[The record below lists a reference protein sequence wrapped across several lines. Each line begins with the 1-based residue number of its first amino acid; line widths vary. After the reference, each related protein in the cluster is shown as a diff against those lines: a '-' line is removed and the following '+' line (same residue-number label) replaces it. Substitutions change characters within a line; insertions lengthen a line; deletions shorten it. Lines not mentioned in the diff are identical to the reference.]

1 MIFMTY
7 KLVIYNYKD
16 NMGLIQTQ
24 VVFIGVPIVQQF
36 IH

>member
-16 NMGLIQTQ
+16 NMCLIEMQ
-24 VVFIGVPIVQQF
+24 VVFIGVVPIV
-36 IH
+36 